1 MHKISY
7 IALFLTSRSPVSAIT
22 FPFAA
27 LVQDSVSVKWLCL
40 CLKRRKYAET
50 IAMTSWLIGTTF
62 LTLCYLSVLLSNLT
76 KKEYEKPVDFIQDVL
91 EKDYKFLVP
100 GGTRIFE
107 ALQKDPRPKI
117 KTAMQK
123 HLVTYPFRGVHPP
136 WVMNM

>member
-1 MHKISY
+1 
-7 IALFLTSRSPVSAIT
+7 
-22 FPFAA
+22 
-27 LVQDSVSVKWLCL
+27 
-40 CLKRRKYAET
+40 
-50 IAMTSWLIGTTF
+50 MTSWLIGTTF

-76 KKEYEKPVDFIQDVL
+76 KKEYEKPVDFIQDAL